1 MDNAMNLC
9 GKEIMGYTLTSHLR
23 EECFGDSFVA
33 KAQNGAIPDRAVV
46 HRVCVPTEVQYT
58 SILAK
63 CGNDA
68 DAANAYIAKNIE
80 VIRTKLSQLKQISS
94 PDQYSLA
101 PIYDYAIE
109 KSESSYSYD
118 IFVSTKQ
125 MLPLARFAEVNGLT
139 VRDGVQFGMQLLGAM
154 DIAHNAGLYH
164 TKLDTD
170 CIYIDESGRCKL
182 FGLVLAQAVTD
193 FGADHSSD
201 AELLKRADT
210 VGAACVMYKLFNN
223 FSFPAD
229 SSSPLMPNY
238 RAALLSGTQYS
249 SIIPPAKS
257 NAALAD
263 VILRAFSGS
272 ASAYANCEEF
282 AAALGSAIQSV
293 GEQVMSG
300 VIIGNPD
307 GAAPATCSSA
317 APSPKQDYDNTN
329 SYFKSS
335 PVPAKTNPP
344 KSNKP
349 MIIAIAVVSAV
360 LVISII
366 AFLLWQFVFSD
377 RDNNETPVNPSA
389 PIVEIDG
396 SSLTISEGETT
407 ELVFTAKNIS
417 EDELS
422 IESSDESV
430 VTVDGAYITAV
441 GEGTAVVTITDTD
454 GNELDSIKITVEA
467 APNVD
472 KIDVAYIE
480 SMLAGGTS
488 GSQYGM
494 YVIDVAEG
502 REYEF
507 STSNDVL
514 GSSALVSIPL
524 LYTFGKQVD
533 DGFITEDSRI
543 TFEHTYKNG
552 RGIYKEDSD
561 GKQLPISQIVSAM
574 LSYSDNNC
582 INTLMNYF
590 GTDEIASTMRANGMT
605 GTSVLRNLANNP
617 PDNVENKI
625 SARDAG
631 QMLYEII
638 KDDMFPGKAFLDTH
652 FRISDKYGN
661 AGMGSSII
669 PTGATFLNHNAK
681 TTTKYN
687 EIAYVQ
693 SGDAEFIIVFISN
706 GGNPDSNVELAEQI
720 AAYVYDCFTSN

>member
-33 KAQNGAIPDRAVV
+33 KAQSGALPARAVV
-46 HRVCVPTEVQYT
+46 HHVSVPTEAQYA
-58 SILAK
+58 SILAR

-68 DAANAYIAKNIE
+68 DAANEYIARNIE
-80 VIRTKLSQLKQISS
+80 VLRTKLSQLKQLSS

-109 KSESSYSYD
+109 KIDSSYAYD
-118 IFVSTKQ
+118 IYVSTKQ
-125 MLPLARFAEVNGLT
+125 MIPLARFAEVNGLT
-139 VRDGVQFGMQLLGAM
+139 VRDGVQFGMQILGAI
-154 DIAHNAGLYH
+154 DIAHSAGLYH
-164 TKLDTD
+164 TKLDSD
-170 CIYIDESGRCKL
+170 FVYIDESGRCKV
-182 FGLVLAQAVTD
+182 FGLVLAQAVAD
-193 FGADHSSD
+193 FGSDHSLEAD
-201 AELLKRADT
+201 YLKRADT
-210 VGAACVMYKLFNN
+210 VGVACVMYKLFNN

-229 SSSPLMPNY
+229 SSSPLMPNH
-238 RAALLSGTQYS
+238 RAALLSGVEYS

-263 VILRAFSGS
+263 VILRAFSGP

-282 AAALGSAIQSV
+282 AASLGGALQSM

-300 VIIGNPD
+300 AIIGSPE
-307 GAAPATCSSA
+307 SEV
-317 APSPKQDYDNTN
+317 PSPKNDYDNTN
-329 SYFKSS
+329 SYFKAS
-335 PVPAKTNPP
+335 PIPAKTNPQN
-344 KSNKP
+344 SNKP
-349 MIIAIAVVSAV
+349 MIIAIAAVSAV

-366 AFLLWQFVFSD
+366 VFLLWQFVFSGGG
-377 RDNNETPVNPSA
+377 NTEAPVNPAA
-389 PIVEIDG
+389 PIVEFDS
-396 SSLTISEGETT
+396 SSLTISEGETA
-407 ELVFTAKNIS
+407 ELEFTAKNIS
-417 EDELS
+417 EDEL
-422 IESSDESV
+422 IFESSDESV
-430 VTVDGAYITAV
+430 VTVDDAYITAV
-441 GEGTAVVTITDTD
+441 GEGTAVVTITDAD
-454 GNELDSIKITVEA
+454 GSELDSIKITVEA
-467 APNVD
+467 APDVD

-480 SMLAGGTS
+480 SMLAGGS
-488 GSQYGM
+488 AGSQYGM

-502 REYEF
+502 KEYEF
-507 STSNDVL
+507 SNSNDVL

-533 DGFITEDSRI
+533 DGFISEDSHI

-561 GKQLPISQIVSAM
+561 GKQMPISQIVSAM
-574 LSYSDNNC
+574 LAYSDNNC

-590 GTDEIASTMRANGMT
+590 GTDEIADTMRANGMT

-638 KDDMFPGKAFLDTH
+638 KDDVFPGKSFLSNH
-652 FRISDKYGN
+652 FRISDKYGS
-661 AGMGSSII
+661 AGMGNSII

-706 GGNPDSNVELAEQI
+706 GGKPDSNVELAEQI
-720 AAYVYDCFTSN
+720 AAYVHDCFIAN